1 MSARSLLDRLYDA
14 MASLRLAVAVML
26 TLGTTCL
33 VATIYESK
41 HGTAAVQRD
50 VYRTEWFAAILALLG
65 LNIFCSM
72 MKRFPWKSH
81 HTGFVMAHVGILLL
95 LFGSVV
101 SLHFGLDG
109 NMALY
114 EGETGDRVA
123 LLDRAL
129 QVAGPEMEPA
139 VVPVEL
145 ERRPPGPGRE
155 RRLSLGSGMTLVAT
169 DFRRHVAVKEGF
181 EEDPAGSPALHF
193 TLKSSFFDQ
202 DGWLAAADPQRSH
215 LDLGPASLGFHAV
228 GSPEDPLTH
237 GEGQNQIAFGLA
249 PSGPLRYAIV
259 TRTGE
264 VRQGTVEIG
273 KTIETPWM
281 GMTVTV
287 DRLLPK
293 ASLKR
298 TMAPAPPPEKDERR
312 QPAVLVHLEGPKGR
326 SNAAWLPWTEAR
338 TLQIGDAA
346 YQVAYRSPE
355 VATPFRVTL
364 LDFNS
369 DKYPGSNMAA
379 TYESW
384 VRVDDPEKGVSEHH
398 ISMNQPLHYRGY
410 IFFQAS
416 FVEGEPMMSIFSVA
430 RSPGL
435 PLVYAGTTLLSLG
448 VIWMFYV
455 KPYLAKRKAALA
467 LARHERERSHEEDAS
482 SRPAAAPAGAPDPA
496 PRGA

>member
-1 MSARSLLDRLYDA
+1 MTARSLLDRLYDA
-14 MASLRLAVAVML
+14 MASLRLAVFTMC
-26 TLGTTCL
+26 TLGLTCL
-33 VATIYESK
+33 TATIYESK

-72 MKRFPWKSH
+72 MKRFPFKAH

-95 LFGSVV
+95 LLGSVV
-101 SLHFGLDG
+101 SLHYGLDG

-129 QVAGPEMEPA
+129 QVAGPGVEPA
-139 VVPVEL
+139 VLPVEL
-145 ERRPPGPGRE
+145 ERRSPAPGRE
-155 RRLSLGSGMTLVAT
+155 RRLPVGPGLTLVAT
-169 DFRRHVAVKEGF
+169 DFRRHVQVQETYAEHP
-181 EEDPAGSPALHF
+181 EGSPALHF
-193 TLKSSFFDQ
+193 TLKSSFFEQ
-202 DGWLAAADPQRSH
+202 DGWLSAVDPQRSH
-215 LDLGPASLGFHAV
+215 LDLGPAALGFHAMEKE
-228 GSPEDPLTH
+228 SDSITH
-237 GEGQNQIAFGLA
+237 GEGRNQIAFGITPA
-249 PSGPLRYAIV
+249 GKVKYALV
-259 TRTGE
+259 TRQGE
-264 VRQGTVEIG
+264 MTEGVVEVG

-287 DRLLPK
+287 DALLPK
-293 ASLKR
+293 AALRR
-298 TMAPAPPPEKDERR
+298 TVAPATPPEKDERR
-312 QPAVLVHLEGPKGR
+312 QPAVLVHLEGPAGR
-326 SNAAWLPWTEAR
+326 SSEEWVPWTEAR
-338 TLQIGDAA
+338 KLTLADGT
-346 YQVAYRSPE
+346 YEVAYRSPE
-355 VATPFRVTL
+355 VAVPFRVSL

-384 VRVDDPEKGVSEHH
+384 VRVDDPERGVSEHH
-398 ISMNQPLHYRGY
+398 ISMNHPLHYRGY

-435 PLVYAGTTLLSLG
+435 PLVYAGTTLISLG
-448 VIWMFYV
+448 VIWMFYL
-455 KPYLAKRKAALA
+455 KPYLAKRKAAEA
-467 LARHERERSHEEDAS
+467 VARRERERSHEAAS
-482 SRPAAAPAGAPDPA
+482 SRPAAAPAGAPHPA